1 MLIEIYLLEQ
11 LRSLAKNG
19 TLSAASTE
27 LHLTQP
33 TLTRSM
39 QKLEQQIGVP
49 LFDRE
54 NKKIRLNENGLL
66 AADYAEK
73 ILSLEEEMTRR
84 IHLQERSRHTI
95 TFGSVSPGPIKELVP
110 MFSDLVS
117 GMAIHAEM
125 QDEMILMTG
134 IREGAYRFIALHHP
148 VDEPGLFCCRTVSE
162 RIYYSFLPVEHPV
175 STDGVYFR
183 DINGRDIL
191 MPSNVGFWKDIIAR
205 EMPDSFVIVQEGN
218 ELVNIVAE
226 HSDLPAFSSDIAIRH
241 NLIRPAR
248 VSVPI
253 LDDAAKVDYFCICK
267 SSDREMIRTLRMF
280 DPTA

>member
-19 TLSAASTE
+19 TLSAASAE

-66 AADYAEK
+66 AADYAER
-73 ILSLEEEMTRR
+73 ILSLEEEMSSR
-84 IHLQERSRHTI
+84 IRMLEKSRHTL

-110 MFSDLVS
+110 MFSDIFP
-117 GMAIHAEM
+117 GMAIQAEM
-125 QDEMILMTG
+125 QDEKILMDG
-134 IREGAYRFIALHHP
+134 IREGAYRVIALHHP
-148 VDEPGLFCCRTVSE
+148 VDEPGLFCRKTFSE

-175 STDGVYFR
+175 STEGVYFR

-191 MPSNVGFWKDIIAR
+191 MPADVGFWKDVVAR
-205 EMPDSFVIVQEGN
+205 EMPDSTVIVQDGN

-226 HSDLPAFSSDIAIRH
+226 HSNLPAFSSDIAIRH
-241 NLIRPAR
+241 NLIRPSR
-248 VSVPI
+248 VSIPI
-253 LDDAAKVDYFCICK
+253 LDDTAKVDYYCLYR
-267 SSDREMIRTLRMF
+267 SSDREMAKFFRMF
-280 DPTA
+280 DLKA